1 MIARPLIKQ
10 HNIIGCETACL
21 ASIAACCK
29 FCLLIAGIRQLAE
42 INPKSIYYMLGLI
55 ERVPKIGFLLF
66 LVSLNAYAQT
76 RHIAGRILDV
86 QQQSIPFASIQ
97 IEGENNGTVTNEQG
111 YFNLVIRNLENRI
124 LVVSSLGYKTNKQK
138 IDIDKQGLIVIL
150 EADATQLN
158 EVFIFPDSSLKV
170 LLAKA
175 YRKINDN
182 YPQNSME
189 LIGFYR
195 SYHKSTKDNRYLDFT
210 ESSLKVQQSGY
221 QNSKEDAQ
229 VEVLKVRNLRFP
241 QRDSV
246 DNVRYYGGA
255 FMANWNDPV
264 KMREPFLNPAYFN
277 KRFIY
282 QLESISKYNMGKDSV
297 YVIRFKSND
306 TRETK
311 EGKIWI
317 DKKTLA
323 YQKIEWKDNDPKNP
337 NPLIPIRRITRNYL
351 TLYQQQDAANVV
363 KYTSVSG
370 KNYNGKTKQES
381 NYVLEFVTTA
391 YDLNKNHKQIPL
403 GKRLKYGELF
413 AELESSNDMHFWDEY
428 TTIEMDSALKI
439 ERIRMSGNETGE
451 AGYSGFKEIKSRG
464 DLKVKIYNLT
474 KRITIGYALNGAFF
488 KSIDKEHVWLDYMG
502 QTNGSARGISRPN
515 VISGSTISIGYEMNP
530 YKQLRMD
537 FTDGLFKSNF
547 YKFTSI
553 RFYQYYLVKKEGSP
567 LFITASIGF
576 SIGKTGLYLGELS
589 SEKDIVVSGK
599 NLGKNSKVF
608 LGDRDIN
615 GQVGLGLEY
624 RKKRLSY
631 FGELSYTQNIHQK
644 DILLLRTKRNFL
656 FTRTVVTDYPSTEIL
671 ITPENVYRGVSPMSM
686 AFGIRMRL

>member
-1 MIARPLIKQ
+1 MGVNSKYLQ
-10 HNIIGCETACL
+10 NLSACL
-21 ASIAACCK
+21 
-29 FCLLIAGIRQLAE
+29 
-42 INPKSIYYMLGLI
+42 
-55 ERVPKIGFLLF
+55 LLF
-66 LVSLNAYAQT
+66 VSFNAYGQT
-76 RHIAGRILDV
+76 RHIVGRILDV
-86 QQQSIPFASIQ
+86 KQQSIPFASIQ

-111 YFNLVIRNLENRI
+111 YFNLVIRNLGNRI

-138 IDIDKQGLIVIL
+138 IGVDNQDIVIIL

-182 YPQNSME
+182 YPQNSIE

-210 ESSLKVQQSGY
+210 ESSLRVQQSGY

-241 QRDSV
+241 QRDSI

-255 FMANWNDPV
+255 FMVNWNDPV
-264 KMREPFLNPAYFN
+264 KMRESFLNPAHFN

-282 QLESISKYNMGKDSV
+282 QLESIAKYNMGKDSV
-297 YVIRFKSND
+297 YVIQFRSND

-351 TLYQQQDAANVV
+351 TLYQHQDPANVV

-370 KNYNGKTKQES
+370 KNYNVKTKQES

-391 YDLNKNHKQIPL
+391 SDLINSHKQIPL
-403 GKRLKYGELF
+403 EKRLKYGELF
-413 AELESSNDMHFWDEY
+413 TELESSNDMHFWDEY
-428 TTIEMDSALKI
+428 TTIEMDSTLKMA
-439 ERIRMSGNETGE
+439 RIRMFGSETAKSG
-451 AGYSGFKEIKSRG
+451 YKEIKSRR
-464 DLKVKIYNLT
+464 DLKVRIYNLT
-474 KRITIGYALNGAFF
+474 KRITIGYALNGGFF
-488 KSIDKEHVWLDYMG
+488 KSIDKERVWLDYIN
-502 QTNGSARGISRPN
+502 QTNRSEREISRSTT
-515 VISGSTISIGYEMNP
+515 ILGSILSVGYELNP
-530 YKQLRMD
+530 YKQIRMD
-537 FTDGLFKSNF
+537 FTDGLFNSNLYKS
-547 YKFTSI
+547 TSI
-553 RFYQYYLVKKEGSP
+553 KFYQYYLIKKEGNP
-567 LFITASIGF
+567 LFIITSLGF
-576 SIGKTGLYLGELS
+576 SIGKAGRYLGELS
-589 SEKDIVVSGK
+589 SEKGIIVNGK
-599 NLGKNSKVF
+599 NMGKNSEVF
-608 LGDRDIN
+608 LGDRNIN
-615 GQVGLGLEY
+615 GQAGLGLEY

-644 DILLLRTKRNFL
+644 DILLLRMKRNFL
-656 FTRTVVTDYPSTEIL
+656 FTRTVVTDYPSKEIL
-671 ITPENVYRGVSPMSM
+671 ITPENVYIGVSPVSI
-686 AFGIRMRL
+686 AFGVRMRL

>member
-1 MIARPLIKQ
+1 MAVNSKYLQ
-10 HNIIGCETACL
+10 NLSAWL
-21 ASIAACCK
+21 
-29 FCLLIAGIRQLAE
+29 
-42 INPKSIYYMLGLI
+42 
-55 ERVPKIGFLLF
+55 LLF
-66 LVSLNAYAQT
+66 VSLNAYAQT
-76 RHIAGRILDV
+76 KHIAGRILDAK
-86 QQQSIPFASIQ
+86 QQAIPFASIH

-111 YFNLVIRNLENRI
+111 YFNLVIRNLDNRI
-124 LVVSSLGYKTNKQK
+124 LVVSSLGYKTNKHK
-138 IDIDKQGLIVIL
+138 IGVDNQGIVIIL

-182 YPQNSME
+182 YPQNSIE

-210 ESSLKVQQSGY
+210 ESSLRVQQSGY

-241 QRDSV
+241 QRDSI

-255 FMANWNDPV
+255 FMVNWNDPV
-264 KMREPFLNPAYFN
+264 KMRESFLNPAYFN

-351 TLYQQQDAANVV
+351 TLYQHQDAVNVV

-391 YDLNKNHKQIPL
+391 CDLIKNHKQIPL
-403 GKRLKYGELF
+403 EKRLKYGELF
-413 AELESSNDMHFWDEY
+413 AELESTNDMHFWDEY
-428 TTIEMDSALKI
+428 TTIEMDSTLKM
-439 ERIRMSGNETGE
+439 ERIRMSGNET
-451 AGYSGFKEIKSRG
+451 AKTGYSEIKSRR
-464 DLKVKIYNLT
+464 DLKVRIYNLT

-488 KSIDKEHVWLDYMG
+488 KSIDKERVWLDYMD
-502 QTNGSARGISRPN
+502 QMNGGARAISRPT
-515 VISGSTISIGYEMNP
+515 VISGSTISIGYELNP

-537 FTDGLFKSNF
+537 FTDGLFNSNL
-547 YKFTSI
+547 YKVISI
-553 RFYQYYLVKKEGSP
+553 KFYQYYLMKKEGNP
-567 LFITASIGF
+567 LFITASTGF
-576 SIGKTGLYLGELS
+576 SIGKAGLYLGELS
-589 SEKDIVVSGK
+589 SEKDIVMNGK

-615 GQVGLGLEY
+615 GQIGLGLEY

-644 DILLLRTKRNFL
+644 DILLLKTKRNFF
-656 FTRTVVTDYPSTEIL
+656 FTRTVATDYPSTEIL
-671 ITPENVYRGVSPMSM
+671 ITPENVYRGVSPVSM

>member
-1 MIARPLIKQ
+1 
-10 HNIIGCETACL
+10 
-21 ASIAACCK
+21 
-29 FCLLIAGIRQLAE
+29 
-42 INPKSIYYMLGLI
+42 MLGLLG
-55 ERVPKIGFLLF
+55 RVPKIGFLLLF
-66 LVSLNAYAQT
+66 VSLNAYAQT

-86 QQQSIPFASIQ
+86 QQQAIPFASIQ

-124 LVVSSLGYKTNKQK
+124 LVVSSLGYKTNKHK

-182 YPQNSME
+182 YPQNSIE

-210 ESSLKVQQSGY
+210 ESSLRIQQSGY

-241 QRDSV
+241 QRDSI

-255 FMANWNDPV
+255 FMVNWNDPV
-264 KMREPFLNPAYFN
+264 KMREAFLNPAYFN

-297 YVIRFKSND
+297 YVIQFKSND

-351 TLYQQQDAANVV
+351 TLYQHQDAVNVV

-391 YDLNKNHKQIPL
+391 CDLIKNRKQIPL
-403 GKRLKYGELF
+403 EKRLKYGELF
-413 AELESSNDMHFWDEY
+413 AELESTNDMHFWDEY
-428 TTIEMDSALKI
+428 TTIEMDSALKMA
-439 ERIRMSGNETGE
+439 RIRMSRDET
-451 AGYSGFKEIKSRG
+451 AKASYKEIKSRR
-464 DLKVKIYNLT
+464 DLKVRIYNLT

-488 KSIDKEHVWLDYMG
+488 KSIDKERVWLDYMD
-502 QTNGSARGISRPN
+502 QMNGGARAISRPA
-515 VISGSTISIGYEMNP
+515 VISGSTISIGYELNP

-537 FTDGLFKSNF
+537 FTDGLFNSNL
-547 YKFTSI
+547 YKVTSI
-553 RFYQYYLVKKEGSP
+553 KFYQYYLVKREGNP
-567 LFITASIGF
+567 LFVTASIGF
-576 SIGKTGLYLGELS
+576 SIGKAGLYLGELS
-589 SEKDIVVSGK
+589 SEKDIVMNGK

-615 GQVGLGLEY
+615 GQIGLGLEY

-631 FGELSYTQNIHQK
+631 FGELSYAQNIHQK
-644 DILLLRTKRNFL
+644 DILLLRMKRNFL
-656 FTRTVVTDYPSTEIL
+656 FTRTVVTDYPSSEIL